1 MLRQNKKHRAMKPLP
16 VVLSGLLLLAAI
28 GCSTPDSRAKK
39 NEAAVSSWPA
49 AVQQNVREGKIDVG
63 YTQDMVRVALGD
75 PDRLSSR
82 TTSSGTAD
90 VWIYF
95 DKGPKFS
102 IGLGLG
108 SSRRGTSL
116 GGGVNIGDD
125 WRDEEVLRVV
135 FEHGVVSAI
144 ERRK

>member
-1 MLRQNKKHRAMKPLP
+1 MKPLP
-16 VVLSGLLLLAAI
+16 LVLSGLLLLAVV
-28 GCSTPDSRAKK
+28 GCATPESRARK

-49 AVQQNVREGKIDVG
+49 AVQQNVRAGKIDVG

-82 TTSSGTAD
+82 TTASGTAD

-95 DKGPKFS
+95 DKSPKFS

-108 SSRRGTSL
+108 SSRGGTSF
-116 GGGVNIGDD
+116 GGGVNVGDD
-125 WRDEEVLRVV
+125 WRDQEVMRVI
-135 FEHGVVSAI
+135 FERGVVSAI